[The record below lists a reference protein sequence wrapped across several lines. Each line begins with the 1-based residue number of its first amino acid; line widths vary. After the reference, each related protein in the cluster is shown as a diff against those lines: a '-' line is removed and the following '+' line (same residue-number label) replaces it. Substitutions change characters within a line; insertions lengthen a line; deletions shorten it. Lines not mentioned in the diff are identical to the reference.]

1 MAANSARA
9 KAALLAGV
17 ASATLL
23 LSGCSLNKAIGDGM
37 VKFSKT
43 DMIPY
48 LMSMDDP
55 HVACVNGE
63 ANAPLLLTFERA
75 GTNVNQLGVLIQMT
89 TGGCAEQEANE
100 QELRYLRAS
109 KAGQT
114 AEAMDARAAQK
125 TWNALAAQRYYAGYR
140 RLVAFYG
147 EPGEACP
154 TWRLRRELDQLAY
167 LLGLITGVQ
176 AVVQDVAAERAVDV
190 PMDIA
195 AKADRAAS
203 CLDNEKWWGMPQAIH
218 AAVALLNPTIDAQGK
233 DPWQELAQAAAIGEK
248 AGVRLPHVF
257 QAMVAQTKGD
267 DVRLRQAIKAFVA
280 AGEKGQVNERY
291 RMIDRVAVQTMKAV
305 SDRYWTEHT
314 GQRTPHLQ
322 LGHFWDEKAAPT
334 PTVALDDIL

>member
-1 MAANSARA
+1 MAALSARA
-9 KAALLAGV
+9 KVGFLAFV
-17 ASATLL
+17 TSSAVL

-48 LMSMDDP
+48 LMAMDDP
-55 HVACVNGE
+55 QMACVNGE

-75 GTNVNQLGVLIQMT
+75 GTNVNQLGILIQNVA
-89 TGGCAEQEANE
+89 GGCAEQQANE

-109 KAGQT
+109 KAGQ
-114 AEAMDARAAQK
+114 AVEAMDARAAQK

-154 TWRLRRELDQLAY
+154 QRRLRREFDQLAY
-167 LLGLITGVQ
+167 LLGLVTGVQ

-195 AKADRAAS
+195 AKADRAVT
-203 CLDNEKWWGMPQAIH
+203 CLDNEKWWGMPQATR
-218 AAVALLNPTIDAQGK
+218 AAVALLNPTVDTQGK
-233 DPWQELAQAAAIGEK
+233 DPWQEMDQAAALGAK
-248 AGVRLPHVF
+248 AGIRLPHVL
-257 QAMVAQTKGD
+257 QAMVAQSKGD
-267 DVRLRQAIKAFVA
+267 DARLRHAIKAFVA
-280 AGEKGQVNERY
+280 AGEQGQVNAHY
-291 RMIDRVAVQTMKAV
+291 QMLDRVAAQTMKAI